1 MKPLNQ
7 PERRTRLW
15 QFSLLYLLALLVPLV
30 ASYYLF
36 SNSSIADENARL
48 KKELDRTH
56 EEQERLVTRFDTL
69 TQHLRRIAAVD
80 LQITGEP
87 NPNVRSVLLLKNQDY
102 GNAIAARLSE
112 MRNDTAQM
120 QIPAHR
126 LLARN
131 ILRDFDFYRSTRNIV
146 DGLRV
151 DVVRT
156 GEGAKGSERLA
167 TELASAKQEASA
179 AMQQVVTLQAALAA
193 ASARGGGGGGG
204 GGGAAPAPAA
214 PSSASKLQIELL
226 RDQVAFAEADC
237 LRQRALDHKSRS
249 KERKQLLEQSRTAF
263 IQILQAPATD
273 YIKQSIEQTLAPINV
288 ELGREPRFFGLI
300 K

>member
-15 QFSLLYLLALLVPLV
+15 QFSLLYLLALLVPLG

-48 KKELDRTH
+48 KTELDQTH

-69 TQHLRRIAAVD
+69 TQHLRRIDAID
-80 LQITGEP
+80 LQMMQES

-102 GNAIAARLSE
+102 SNAIAARLSE
-112 MRNDTAQM
+112 LRNDTAQM

-126 LLARN
+126 MVARN
-131 ILRDFDFYRSTRNIV
+131 ILRDFDFYRSTRNS
-146 DGLRV
+146 V
-151 DVVRT
+151 DVLRADVAKS

-167 TELASAKQEASA
+167 AELSSAKQEASA
-179 AMQQVVTLQAALAA
+179 AKQQVVTLQAALAA

-204 GGGAAPAPAA
+204 GAAPAAVA
-214 PSSASKLQIELL
+214 PSNSSKLQLDLL

-273 YIKQSIEQTLAPINV
+273 GLKQSIEQTLAPINV

-300 K
+300 N

>member
-1 MKPLNQ
+1 MNPLNQ

-15 QFSLLYLLALLVPLV
+15 QFSLLYLLALLVPLG

-48 KKELDRTH
+48 KRELDQTH

-69 TQHLRRIAAVD
+69 TQHLRRIDAID
-80 LQITGEP
+80 LQMMQES

-112 MRNDTAQM
+112 LRNDTAQM

-126 LLARN
+126 LMARN
-131 ILRDFDFYRSTRNIV
+131 ILRDFDFYRSTRNTIDV
-146 DGLRV
+146 LRQ
-151 DVVRT
+151 DVAKS
-156 GEGAKGSERLA
+156 GEGARGSERLA
-167 TELASAKQEASA
+167 SELTGAKQEASA
-179 AMQQVVTLQAALAA
+179 AKQQVVTLQAALAA
-193 ASARGGGGGGG
+193 ASARGSGG
-204 GGGAAPAPAA
+204 GGGAPASVAPGG
-214 PSSASKLQIELL
+214 ASKLQLDLL

-263 IQILQAPATD
+263 IQILQAPATEGLR
-273 YIKQSIEQTLAPINV
+273 QSIEQTLGPINV

-300 K
+300 N

>member
-15 QFSLLYLLALLVPLV
+15 QFSLLYLLALIVPLG

-48 KKELDRTH
+48 KRELDQTH

-69 TQHLRRIAAVD
+69 TQHLRRIDAID
-80 LQITGEP
+80 LQTMQES

-102 GNAIAARLSE
+102 SNAIAARLSE
-112 MRNDTAQM
+112 LRNDTAQM

-126 LLARN
+126 KVARN
-131 ILRDFDFYRSTRNIV
+131 ILRDFDFYRSTRNSIDV
-146 DGLRV
+146 LRQ
-151 DVVRT
+151 DVAKS
-156 GEGAKGSERLA
+156 GEGARGSERLA
-167 TELASAKQEASA
+167 AELSGAKQEASA
-179 AMQQVVTLQAALAA
+179 AKQQVVTLQAALAA
-193 ASARGGGGGGG
+193 ASARGGGGGG
-204 GGGAAPAPAA
+204 APAA
-214 PSSASKLQIELL
+214 VAPGNVSKLQLDLL
-226 RDQVAFAEADC
+226 HDQVAFAEADC

-273 YIKQSIEQTLAPINV
+273 GLKQSIEQTLGPINV

-300 K
+300 N

>member
-15 QFSLLYLLALLVPLV
+15 QFSLFYLLALLVPLA

-48 KKELDRTH
+48 KRELDQTH
-56 EEQERLVTRFDTL
+56 EEQARLVTRFDTL
-69 TQHLRRIAAVD
+69 TQHLRRIDAID
-80 LQITGEP
+80 LQMMAES

-102 GNAIAARLSE
+102 SNAIAARLSE
-112 MRNDTAQM
+112 LRNDTVQM

-126 LLARN
+126 LVARN
-131 ILRDFDFYRSTRNIV
+131 ILRDFDFYRSTRNT
-146 DGLRV
+146 V
-151 DVVRT
+151 DVLRQDVAKS
-156 GEGAKGSERLA
+156 GEGARGSERLA
-167 TELASAKQEASA
+167 SELSSAKQEASA
-179 AMQQVVTLQAALAA
+179 AKQQVVTLQAALAA

-204 GGGAAPAPAA
+204 AGPVAVA
-214 PSSASKLQIELL
+214 PSNSSKLQLEVL

-237 LRQRALDHKSRS
+237 LRQRAIDHKPRS

-273 YIKQSIEQTLAPINV
+273 GLKQSIEQTLGPINV
-288 ELGREPRFFGLI
+288 ELGREPRFFGLLN
-300 K
+300 

>member
-15 QFSLLYLLALLVPLV
+15 QFSLLYLLALLVPLG

-48 KKELDRTH
+48 KHELDQTH

-69 TQHLRRIAAVD
+69 TQHLRRIDAID
-80 LQITGEP
+80 LQMMQES

-102 GNAIAARLSE
+102 SNAIAARLSE
-112 MRNDTAQM
+112 LRNDTAQM

-126 LLARN
+126 MVARN
-131 ILRDFDFYRSTRNIV
+131 ILRDFDFYRSTRNSIDV
-146 DGLRV
+146 LRA
-151 DVVRT
+151 DVAKS

-167 TELASAKQEASA
+167 TELSSAKQEASA
-179 AMQQVVTLQAALAA
+179 AKQQVVTLQAALAA

-204 GGGAAPAPAA
+204 GVVQPVIAPGSNA
-214 PSSASKLQIELL
+214 KLELL
-226 RDQVAFAEADC
+226 RDQVSFAEADC
-237 LRQRALDHKSRS
+237 LRQRALDHKPRS

-273 YIKQSIEQTLAPINV
+273 GLKQSIEQTLGPINV

-300 K
+300 N

>member
-30 ASYYLF
+30 AAYYLF
-36 SNSSIADENARL
+36 SNSSIADENDRL

-69 TQHLRRIAAVD
+69 TQHLHRIDAID
-80 LQITGEP
+80 LQMMSES

-112 MRNDTAQM
+112 LRNDTTQM

-126 LLARN
+126 LVARN
-131 ILRDFDFYRSTRNIV
+131 ILRDFDFYRSTRNT
-146 DGLRV
+146 V
-151 DVVRT
+151 DVLRQDVTRS
-156 GEGAKGSERLA
+156 GEGARNSVQLA
-167 TELASAKQEASA
+167 AELASAKQEASSA
-179 AMQQVVTLQAALAA
+179 KQQVVTLQAALAA

-204 GGGAAPAPAA
+204 GGAPAPAT
-214 PSSASKLQIELL
+214 PSNASKLQIELL

-237 LRQRALDHKSRS
+237 LRQRAIDHKAHS
-249 KERKQLLEQSRTAF
+249 KERKHMLEESRTAF
-263 IQILQAPATD
+263 IHILQSPATED
-273 YIKQSIEQTLAPINV
+273 LKASIEKTLEPINV
-288 ELGREPRFFGLI
+288 ELGRPARFFGLF
-300 K
+300 